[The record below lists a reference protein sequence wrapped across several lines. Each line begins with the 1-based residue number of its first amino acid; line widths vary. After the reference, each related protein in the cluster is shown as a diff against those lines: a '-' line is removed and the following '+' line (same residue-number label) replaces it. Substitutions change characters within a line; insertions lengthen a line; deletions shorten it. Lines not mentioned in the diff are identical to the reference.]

1 MREAPLTQNYYDE
14 SSATFIRT
22 LFHRHVYGTAFD
34 DGFTVSWERLA
45 EGLRKRWMQAV
56 TDLFALVKAE
66 RADDEIASYIGLN
79 VSTHVLDMHRLV
91 EDVRGAYALNTTVVD
106 FIDWFRG
113 RTPAPRL
120 S

>member
-1 MREAPLTQNYYDE
+1 MTPNYYDE

-22 LFHRHVYGTAFD
+22 LFHQHVYGTAFD
-34 DGFTVSWERLA
+34 DGFTVSWECLA

-66 RADDEIASYIGLN
+66 HADDEIASYIGLN
-79 VSTHVLDMHRLV
+79 ISTHVLDMHRLV
-91 EDVRGAYALNTTVVD
+91 EDVRGAYALNTKVVE

-113 RTPAPRL
+113 EIPAPPL
-120 S
+120 SCSV